1 MLGPLLI
8 YANSACLELFV
19 LTKKKRVKP
28 VEPADVKCCQMDSE
42 NFHSEESLS
51 SDLFKRYFEVLFLFT
66 LPLPEPS
73 VWQSVKS
80 GL

>member
-1 MLGPLLI
+1 M
-8 YANSACLELFV
+8 
-19 LTKKKRVKP
+19 
-28 VEPADVKCCQMDSE
+28 EPADVKCCQMDSE
-42 NFHSEESLS
+42 NFHFEESLS